1 MTLVFVL
8 RQLIIVPVVKVHL
21 HEDIAEGT
29 VATLISS
36 FLHSLPR
43 LHLKNRRPVPKLKPK
58 CFSGN
63 SNSNSRNSFVLPCYH
78 FFTARLRRE
87 FPHCLTSFSSFSHSN
102 KWSSPAPVISPFF
115 FLLSFSQ
122 SHFTFT
128 CAHCKLS
135 PSLLRLSLPFFLPF
149 SLELLLFLWGTVDVL
164 AR

>member
-102 KWSSPAPVISPFF
+102 KWSSPAPVIFSLSLLSSF
-115 FLLSFSQ
+115 FLSISFYFHLCSLQTVSFSAPIV
-122 SHFTFT
+122 S
-128 CAHCKLS
+128 S
-135 PSLLRLSLPFFLPF
+135 FLP
-149 SLELLLFLWGTVDVL
+149 SFLT
-164 AR
+164 